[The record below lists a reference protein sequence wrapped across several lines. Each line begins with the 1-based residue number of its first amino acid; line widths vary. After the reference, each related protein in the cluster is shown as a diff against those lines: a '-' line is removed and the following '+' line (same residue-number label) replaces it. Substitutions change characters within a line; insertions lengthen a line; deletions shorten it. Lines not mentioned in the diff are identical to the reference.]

1 MNFENLD
8 INSIIIV
15 VIAICIGIIKVIEI
29 YKSGSYRN
37 TKLNNSKE
45 EMKQVE
51 ALRNK
56 YREKFKNKIKDV
68 KEDVIKEI
76 KNRKFNDELEN
87 SMNRMNNIIG
97 EINKLTELY
106 NNTNNIISS
115 SSSSEIN
122 MNNSSNDIELEISS
136 IEAQQ
141 ASIQK

>member
-1 MNFENLD
+1 MGFDSID
-8 INSIIIV
+8 INSIIIIV
-15 VIAICIGIIKVIEI
+15 MAICIGIIKVIEI

-115 SSSSEIN
+115 STSE
-122 MNNSSNDIELEISS
+122 NSNSELSLEI
-136 IEAQQ
+136 
-141 ASIQK
+141 QK

>member
-1 MNFENLD
+1 MGFDSID
-8 INSIIIV
+8 INSIIIIV
-15 VIAICIGIIKVIEI
+15 MAICIGIIKVIEI

-76 KNRKFNDELEN
+76 KNKKFNDELE
-87 SMNRMNNIIG
+87 NIIG

-115 SSSSEIN
+115 SESNS
-122 MNNSSNDIELEISS
+122 NNSESSLETLEI
-136 IEAQQ
+136 
-141 ASIQK
+141 QK

>member
-1 MNFENLD
+1 MGFDTID
-8 INSIIIV
+8 INSIIIIV
-15 VIAICIGIIKVIEI
+15 MAICIGIIKVIEI
-29 YKSGSYRN
+29 YKSGNYRN

-87 SMNRMNNIIG
+87 IIG
-97 EINKLTELY
+97 EINKLTELCSKTSLSEVF

-115 SSSSEIN
+115 SSSTPLNNSEI
-122 MNNSSNDIELEISS
+122 EVE
-136 IEAQQ
+136 
-141 ASIQK
+141 IQK

>member
-1 MNFENLD
+1 MGFDSIDL
-8 INSIIIV
+8 NSIIIIV
-15 VIAICIGIIKVIEI
+15 MAICIGIIKVIEI

-76 KNRKFNDELEN
+76 KNKKFNDDLESSN
-87 SMNRMNNIIG
+87 G
-97 EINKLTELY
+97 EINKLKELY
-106 NNTNNIISS
+106 KNKNKVLYIY
-115 SSSSEIN
+115 
-122 MNNSSNDIELEISS
+122 NS
-136 IEAQQ
+136 
-141 ASIQK
+141 

>member
-1 MNFENLD
+1 MLWNDLD
-8 INSIIIV
+8 LNSIIIV
-15 VIAICIGIIKVIEI
+15 VIAICIGIIKVVEI
-29 YKSGSYRN
+29 YKSGTYRN

-76 KNRKFNDELEN
+76 KNKKFNDELEN
-87 SMNRMNNIIG
+87 IIG
-97 EINKLTELY
+97 EINRLTELY

-115 SSSSEIN
+115 SSEVEMN
-122 MNNSSNDIELEISS
+122 KVNNNSSLESTSNSEVEIK
-136 IEAQQ
+136 
-141 ASIQK
+141 IQK

>member
-1 MNFENLD
+1 MGFDTIDL
-8 INSIIIV
+8 NSIIIIV
-15 VIAICIGIIKVIEI
+15 MAICIGIIKVIEI

-87 SMNRMNNIIG
+87 IIG
-97 EINKLTELY
+97 EINKLSEVF

-115 SSSSEIN
+115 SSCSIESRRLESEN
-122 MNNSSNDIELEISS
+122 HNNNSSLESTSNSEVEIK
-136 IEAQQ
+136 
-141 ASIQK
+141 IQK

>member
-1 MNFENLD
+1 MGFDTID
-8 INSIIIV
+8 INSIIIIV
-15 VIAICIGIIKVIEI
+15 MAICIGIIKVIEI

-87 SMNRMNNIIG
+87 SMNQMNNIIG

-115 SSSSEIN
+115 SSSTPLNSN
-122 MNNSSNDIELEISS
+122 SLNNSELSLEI
-136 IEAQQ
+136 
-141 ASIQK
+141 QK

>member
-1 MNFENLD
+1 MGFDPSEKLRFD
-8 INSIIIV
+8 TIDLNSIIIIV
-15 VIAICIGIIKVIEI
+15 MAICIGIIKVIEI

-51 ALRNK
+51 TLRNK

-87 SMNRMNNIIG
+87 SMNRMTNIIG

-106 NNTNNIISS
+106 NKANNRISS
-115 SSSSEIN
+115 SSSTPLNNSEI
-122 MNNSSNDIELEISS
+122 EVE
-136 IEAQQ
+136 
-141 ASIQK
+141 IQK